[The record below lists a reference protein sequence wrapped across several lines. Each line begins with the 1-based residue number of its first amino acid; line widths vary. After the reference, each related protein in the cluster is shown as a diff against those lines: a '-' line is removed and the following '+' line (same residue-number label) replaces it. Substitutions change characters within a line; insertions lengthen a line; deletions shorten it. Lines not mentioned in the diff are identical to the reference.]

1 PAVPAELETIV
12 LKAMA
17 KAPAE
22 RYATAQELADDL
34 RRFLDDKPIRARR
47 PTLVQRARKWMR
59 RHQTVV
65 LTLLVAAV
73 VMLGLTVALQ
83 VQKYLELVA
92 EEERTRVAREDA
104 DEKYLLARQV
114 VDRMLTRASDE
125 LADQP
130 TLALHRR
137 KLLEEA
143 LAFYQQALSER
154 ATDAAAR

>member
-1 PAVPAELETIV
+1 
-12 LKAMA
+12 
-17 KAPAE
+17 
-22 RYATAQELADDL
+22 
-34 RRFLDDKPIRARR
+34 
-47 PTLVQRARKWMR
+47 
-59 RHQTVV
+59 
-65 LTLLVAAV
+65 
-73 VMLGLTVALQ
+73 
-83 VQKYLELVA
+83 

-154 ATDAAAR
+154 ATDAAARQRAADTDLRLGMVQRGLGRYAEALTNYEQAAAQFEDLTRDIPARLEPRASLADCHHERGLVLESLGKFAEADQAFRESLDRF